1 MATGMYTNAGNKKLG
16 KNKIGVVNR
25 ENRVTCPGLSDF
37 CEFCYVDDYTKIY
50 KNVLPAYRRELVL
63 PVKIIRPAVRIHASG
78 DFDTVEYIEQIHDWV
93 RAHPD
98 TLFWAYTRSWRVA
111 GLLPALESLRSEP
124 NVQLFASTD
133 KTIAEPPP
141 DGWRVAFIIGDDRY
155 DGPACMEQ
163 TGAKS
168 DCAAC
173 GFCFKGQSKNIGF
186 ALH

>member
-1 MATGMYTNAGNKKLG
+1 MPTGMYTSAGNKKLG

-37 CEFCYVDDYTKIY
+37 CEFCYVDDYIDLYPNIK
-50 KNVLPAYRRELVL
+50 PSYRRELEL
-63 PVKIIRPAVRIHASG
+63 PAKINRPAVRIHASG
-78 DFDTVEYIEQIHDWV
+78 DFDTVDYIELIHEWV
-93 RAHPD
+93 REHPD

-111 GLLPALESLRSEP
+111 GLLPALEALRAEP

-133 KTIAEPPP
+133 ATIAEPPP
-141 DGWRVAFIIGDDRY
+141 EGWRVAFIVGDDRY
-155 DGPACMEQ
+155 SGPTCMEQ
-163 TGAKS
+163 TGAKP

-173 GFCFKGQSKNIGF
+173 GFCFKGQSKNVGF